1 MSNIFEIKEIDKKIK
16 EKYREITIL
25 ENLKKILESKN
36 IFYMNGNTEDLKIW
50 NSTICKN
57 NILTTWI
64 KYGKRIQNKNIEN
77 KLKKDDIIVWYVKGH
92 GFNSIVKV
100 TDSPFIFNIEND
112 LDREILKEYYKG
124 WEYKYPTF
132 DEWLND
138 EKNNN
143 YKRVG
148 IKVEFLVTSNT
159 KFIMHPE
166 NINWNKE
173 KKWSSGFQG
182 SDLCEPK
189 NEYWKEQVIEIYKYL
204 SGTL

>member
-1 MSNIFEIKEIDKKIK
+1 MSDIIKIKEID
-16 EKYREITIL
+16 EKITIL
-25 ENLKKILESKN
+25 ENLKKLYESKN
-36 IFYMNGNTEDLKIW
+36 IFYMNGNAEDLKIW

-64 KYGKRIQNKNIEN
+64 KYGKKTQNKDIEK
-77 KLKKDDIIVWYVKGH
+77 KLKNDDIIVWYIKGH

-100 TDSPFIFNIEND
+100 TDSPIVFNIEND
-112 LDREILKEYYKG
+112 QDRVILEEYYESWKH
-124 WEYKYPTF
+124 KFSTF

-138 EKNNN
+138 EKINN

-159 KFIMHPE
+159 KFIMHRE
-166 NINWNKE
+166 TINWNKE
-173 KKWSSGFQG
+173 WTYGLRG
-182 SDLCEPK
+182 SDLYEPK

-204 SGTL
+204 STTL

>member
-1 MSNIFEIKEIDKKIK
+1 MSDIIKIKEIDEKIA
-16 EKYREITIL
+16 IL
-25 ENLKKILESKN
+25 ENLKKLYESKN
-36 IFYMNGNTEDLKIW
+36 IFYMNGNAEDLKIW
-50 NSTICKN
+50 NSTIRKN

-64 KYGKRIQNKNIEN
+64 KYGKRTQNKDIEK

-100 TDSPFIFNIEND
+100 TDSPIIFNIEND
-112 LDREILKEYYKG
+112 QDRVILEEYYESWKH
-124 WEYKYPTF
+124 KFPTF

-138 EKNNN
+138 EKINN

-166 NINWNKE
+166 IINWNNE

-182 SDLCEPK
+182 SDLCKPK

-204 SGTL
+204 STTL

>member
-1 MSNIFEIKEIDKKIK
+1 MSDTFEIIKIDEKIK
-16 EKYREITIL
+16 EKYREITEL
-25 ENLKKILESKN
+25 ENLKKIYESKN

-64 KYGKRIQNKNIEN
+64 KYGKRTQNKYIKN
-77 KLKKDDIIVWYVKGH
+77 KLKKDDIIVWYVKGY

-112 LDREILKEYYKG
+112 QDREILKQYYESWKH
-124 WEYKYPTF
+124 KFPTF

-138 EKNNN
+138 ENNNN

-159 KFIMHPE
+159 KFIMHRE
-166 NINWNKE
+166 TINWNKE
-173 KKWSSGFQG
+173 WTSGLRS
-182 SDLCEPK
+182 SDLYEPK

-204 SGTL
+204 STTF